1 MFKQLKDLIQ
11 KPVNKHG
18 LKSEFEALSVI
29 NEYKKY
35 CREIIGDDAV
45 TNLVPRFYKNKTL
58 YIDAKN
64 ASWAQHLH
72 IHRTE
77 ILKKM
82 NKSLGEKTVIKFSIN
97 IQNKT

>member
-1 MFKQLKDLIQ
+1 MFKQLKDLLQ

-18 LKSEFEALSVI
+18 LKSEFEAISII
-29 NEYKKY
+29 NEYKKC
-35 CREIIGDDAV
+35 CREIIGDDAIE
-45 TNLVPRFYKNKTL
+45 NLIPRFYKNKTL
-58 YIDAKN
+58 YINAAN

-72 IHRTE
+72 INRAE

-82 NKSLGEKTVIKFSIN
+82 NEVLGEKTVIKFSIN